1 MSKKHK
7 KSDKKGNVFDPKSPA
22 SKALAIALS
31 GAMVT
36 AGTPLPVFAA
46 ENQSVSQPSE
56 PDATSADETSSQ
68 AAAAQETAATTT
80 QESASAAST
89 FSTTAAEE
97 APAAAAT
104 TEEAAPAARESAAET
119 STSATTAETPAA
131 ASTATTATAEG
142 TAASE
147 DTMPAQELE
156 ESVAVGTDIVAVH
169 VSAPEG
175 ALPKGA
181 KLVLETVDAEDLADT
196 FEGIASASGNEVS
209 ALKAARVSY
218 ASADGS
224 AVTPAAAVEITLA
237 DADPSTDATTL
248 WSMVSETAA
257 PVNEGTVT
265 AGTATAKSSAAS
277 AIYVLESEKAAPA
290 AADDSS
296 TSDSASSDD
305 ASAAKAASSTDEA
318 TSTEE
323 ATKDESSA
331 TEETSE
337 SEEAESSSTD
347 TAETSTTLVS
357 ALSIDSLLGVSK
369 TAAATSATVTFVNDN
384 DGTTT
389 TGTLEAGNIAVNA
402 AASGTIPAGYAFDH
416 ASIYNTDVV
425 SFSIASDGTLLAVT
439 ADGSIAQIAATKA
452 TDLQVHYRGSYA
464 ITYKYTID
472 GKKATAADAGS
483 LVGPSGVTPN
493 GTANITFTPATG
505 LSVDSVV
512 SDSGT
517 ITSTSNGYTLS
528 GVTGATTVTV
538 NLSSQ
543 HTLTFAHSS
552 NTYLTYGGTTLNS
565 ATGGSLSYTTGSSV
579 SFQLDRYDQWSSNP
593 KVLNKLTI
601 TLASGEVMANIPPT
615 NGTATTTLSDGTT
628 ITVTRSGRSSA
639 PSYNVTITAAS
650 GKNVYGNISVSTNY
664 KD

>member
-89 FSTTAAEE
+89 SSTTAAEE

-104 TEEAAPAARESAAET
+104 TEETAPAARESAAET
-119 STSATTAETPAA
+119 SASATTAETPAA
-131 ASTATTATAEG
+131 ASTATTATTEG

-156 ESVAVGTDIVAVH
+156 ESVAVGTDTVAVH

-175 ALPKGA
+175 ALPKDA

-196 FEGIASASGNEVS
+196 FESIASASRNEVS
-209 ALKAARVSY
+209 ALKAVRVSY
-218 ASADGS
+218 VSADGS
-224 AVTPAAAVEITLA
+224 AVTPAAAVEITLT

-257 PVNEGTVT
+257 PVKEE
-265 AGTATAKSSAAS
+265 TATAGKATATSSAAS
-277 AIYVLESEKAAPA
+277 SIYVLASEKAAPA
-290 AADDSS
+290 AADDSGA
-296 TSDSASSDD
+296 SDSASSDD

-318 TSTEE
+318 TSTDE
-323 ATKDESSA
+323 AAKDESSA

-337 SEEAESSSTD
+337 SEEAAGAEESSSTD

-357 ALSIDSLLGVSK
+357 ALSINALLGVSK

-384 DGTTT
+384 NGNTT
-389 TGTLEAGNIAVNA
+389 TGTLEAGNIAAKA
-402 AASGTIPAGYAFDH
+402 AASGNIPDGYAFDH

-439 ADGSIAQIAATKA
+439 ADGSIAQIAATRA

-472 GKKATAADAGS
+472 GKEATAADAGS
-483 LVGPSGVTPN
+483 LVGPSGVTPT

-505 LSVDSVV
+505 LSVDSVT

-517 ITSTSNGYTLS
+517 ITSSSNGYILS
-528 GVTGATTVTV
+528 GV
-538 NLSSQ
+538 
-543 HTLTFAHSS
+543 
-552 NTYLTYGGTTLNS
+552 
-565 ATGGSLSYTTGSSV
+565 
-579 SFQLDRYDQWSSNP
+579 
-593 KVLNKLTI
+593 
-601 TLASGEVMANIPPT
+601 
-615 NGTATTTLSDGTT
+615 
-628 ITVTRSGRSSA
+628 
-639 PSYNVTITAAS
+639 
-650 GKNVYGNISVSTNY
+650 
-664 KD
+664 

>member
-68 AAAAQETAATTT
+68 AAAAQEMAATTT

-142 TAASE
+142 TAAPE

-156 ESVAVGTDIVAVH
+156 ESVAVGADIVAVH

-209 ALKAARVSY
+209 ALKAVRVSY

-224 AVTPAAAVEITLA
+224 AVTPAAAVEITLT
-237 DADPSTDATTL
+237 DKDPSTDATTL

-265 AGTATAKSSAAS
+265 AGKVTATSSAAS
-277 AIYVLESEKAAPA
+277 SIYVLESEKAAPA

-305 ASAAKAASSTDEA
+305 ASAAKAASGTDEA

-337 SEEAESSSTD
+337 SEEAAGAEESSSTD

-389 TGTLEAGNIAVNA
+389 TGTLEAGNIAANA

-439 ADGSIAQIAATKA
+439 ADGSIA
-452 TDLQVHYRGSYA
+452 
-464 ITYKYTID
+464 
-472 GKKATAADAGS
+472 
-483 LVGPSGVTPN
+483 
-493 GTANITFTPATG
+493 
-505 LSVDSVV
+505 
-512 SDSGT
+512 
-517 ITSTSNGYTLS
+517 
-528 GVTGATTVTV
+528 
-538 NLSSQ
+538 
-543 HTLTFAHSS
+543 
-552 NTYLTYGGTTLNS
+552 
-565 ATGGSLSYTTGSSV
+565 
-579 SFQLDRYDQWSSNP
+579 
-593 KVLNKLTI
+593 
-601 TLASGEVMANIPPT
+601 
-615 NGTATTTLSDGTT
+615 
-628 ITVTRSGRSSA
+628 
-639 PSYNVTITAAS
+639 
-650 GKNVYGNISVSTNY
+650 
-664 KD
+664 